1 MTREQ
6 NDAINALLK
15 GIKILIDEYTK
26 NTTKIYTGRVTAT
39 TSTGTPWLCN
49 VEVNGKTYNLPV
61 YGGRSIY
68 PPAIVK
74 VFVPQG
80 NMNVAFIM

>member
-15 GIKILIDEYTK
+15 GVKILIDEYTK
-26 NTTKIYTGRVTAT
+26 NTTKIYTGRTKSRT
-39 TSTGTPWLCN
+39 IEGYE
-49 VEVNGKTYNLPV
+49 VEVNGKTYILQA
-61 YGGRSIY
+61 YGDRSISI
-68 PPAIVK
+68 PDLVK